1 MATDQHKYSTKAE
14 DDSQRDRQLSEMSA
28 SEETRPAPPPPP
40 PFTPPDGGR
49 AAWQTVAAGWLCQFC
64 SFGFINA

>member
-1 MATDQHKYSTKAE
+1 MSSVSSDKSAPQDVQQRQHADQEAAK
-14 DDSQRDRQLSEMSA
+14 
-28 SEETRPAPPPPP
+28 PAPPAA
-40 PFTPPDGGR
+40 FDPPDGGR